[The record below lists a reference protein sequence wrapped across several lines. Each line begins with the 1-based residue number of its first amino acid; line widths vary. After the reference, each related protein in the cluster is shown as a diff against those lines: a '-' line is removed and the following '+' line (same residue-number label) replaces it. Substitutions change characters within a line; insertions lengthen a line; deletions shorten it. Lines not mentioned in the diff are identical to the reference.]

1 MNNDKKILIT
11 GASGFVGF
19 HLIEAAL
26 NAGLEVFAAVRAS
39 SVTEQLKHLNINFT
53 TIDFSDKEAIR
64 KNFEENKYDYII
76 HAAGM
81 TKARSLDEYN
91 HVNAQYTQNL
101 AEVAASFQVK
111 KFVFLSS
118 LASVGPV
125 KYDDESGVAENGK
138 PQPVTEYGQSKLLAE
153 TMLAQIENL
162 PVIILRPTA
171 VYGPREKDIFIWFKT
186 LSTGLEPYIGRKSQW
201 LSFVYVKDLATLA
214 VKALTSETKNGT
226 YNITDGNAY
235 GRYEL
240 AAISKR
246 ILNKKTL
253 KFHVPMSLVKII
265 AGGLEKISSANKP
278 PTLSLEK
285 LNELAAE
292 NWKCNIE
299 RARNELGFEPKYNL
313 ESGLQETLKWYKEN
327 KWL

>member
-1 MNNDKKILIT
+1 MSGKVLIT

-26 NAGLEVFAAVRAS
+26 EAGLEVTAAVRAS
-39 SVTEQLKHLNINFT
+39 SITEQLKHLKINFT
-53 TIDFSDKEAIR
+53 AIDFSDKESIR
-64 KNFEENKYDYII
+64 KNFEENKYDYVI
-76 HAAGM
+76 HAAGL
-81 TKARSLDEYN
+81 TKARSLEEYN
-91 HVNAQYTQNL
+91 NVNAQYTINL
-101 AEVAASFQVK
+101 AAIAASFGIK

-125 KYDDESGVAENGK
+125 KYNDEIGVAENGK
-138 PQPVTEYGQSKLLAE
+138 PNPVTEYGKSKLLAE
-153 TMLAQIENL
+153 TMLEKIENL
-162 PVIILRPTA
+162 PIITLRPTA
-171 VYGPREKDIFIWFKT
+171 VYGPREKDIFILFKT
-186 LSTGLEPYIGRKSQW
+186 LKSGLEPYIGRTNQW
-201 LSFVYVKDLATLA
+201 LSFVYVKDLARLA
-214 VKALTSETKNGT
+214 VNALAAETKKGA
-226 YNITDGNAY
+226 YNITDGKAY

-265 AGGLEKISSANKP
+265 AGVLEKMSSANKP
-278 PTLSLEK
+278 PTLSKEK

-292 NWKCNIE
+292 NWNCNIS
-299 RARNELGFEPKYNL
+299 RAVKDLGYQPKYDL
-313 ESGLQETLKWYKEN
+313 EKGLQETLKWYKEN